1 MFAEEDRTKMAQE
14 INQTATKVAQEK
26 YLERAKIIVNE
37 IKQETGK
44 DLSNLIIRTRSKI
57 KECC

>member
-1 MFAEEDRTKMAQE
+1 MFAEEDRAKMAQE

>member
-44 DLSNLIIRTRSKI
+44 DLSNLIIRARSKI